1 LQCSISFIAPQ
12 PRPFGRVAIGRRI
25 AWPLQE
31 LTTKMTSPSDFDDIA
46 EPDPVAKPG
55 LLSRRNI
62 LIGAGAAVAAA
73 AAGGYAALGPAELPR
88 NAAGL
93 RQVKLAW
100 NANAI
105 CLAPALLAKE
115 HGIYEKFGL
124 DVELVN
130 FAGSTDQLLEAISTG
145 KADAGVGM
153 ILRWIKPLEQGF
165 DVRLIAGTHGGCIR
179 VLGSRRH
186 GITDNV
192 ESLKGKTIGLAEV
205 TGAGRNALAVLL
217 RANGIDPNKDVEW
230 KAFPGPLL
238 AAAVE
243 KGEVQ
248 AFVDADPLA
257 YILQKESKGDL
268 VEVLSNLSAPWQDRV
283 CCVLGASGDLLRR
296 DRVTATALASAVVA
310 AASICSQRPEEV
322 ARVFAPYA
330 KASEEDLVAVLR
342 MQTHDHHPVG
352 GHLLDEIALYAGEL
366 RDVGVMKP
374 NTVPH
379 EFAARVVD
387 NVFV

>member
-1 LQCSISFIAPQ
+1 
-12 PRPFGRVAIGRRI
+12 
-25 AWPLQE
+25 
-31 LTTKMTSPSDFDDIA
+31 MTFTPPDDDIA
-46 EPDPVAKPG
+46 EPEAPPPRPLINRRSVLAGGVVAA
-55 LLSRRNI
+55 
-62 LIGAGAAVAAA
+62 AGAAGLYAAA
-73 AAGGYAALGPAELPR
+73 RPSPLPR
-88 NAAGL
+88 NAKGQ
-93 RQVKLAW
+93 RKITLAW

-115 HGIYEKFGL
+115 QGIYERFGL
-124 DVELVN
+124 DVELMN

-179 VLGSRRH
+179 VLGSRRA
-186 GITDNV
+186 GITDAV
-192 ESLKGKTIGLAEV
+192 ESLRGKAIGLSEI

-217 RANGIDPNKDVEW
+217 KANGLDPNRDVEW
-230 KAFPGPLL
+230 KAFPAPLL

-243 KGEVQ
+243 KGEIQ
-248 AFVDADPLA
+248 AFVDSDPIA
-257 YILQKESKGDL
+257 YVLQKNSGGDL

-296 DRVTATALASAVVA
+296 DRASGVALAQALTT
-310 AASICSQRPEEV
+310 AASICSQQPEAV
-322 ARVFAPYA
+322 ARAFAPYA
-330 KASEEDLVAVLR
+330 KASVEDLVAVLK

-352 GHLLDEIALYAGEL
+352 RDLHREVALYAGEL

-374 NTVPH
+374 TTDPQSFASRTV
-379 EFAARVVD
+379 EQLFA
-387 NVFV
+387 